1 MSSKEMMDG
10 LNFVKEILIKPFF
23 DENNEG
29 KRIKY
34 VIDMK
39 DSFLQQSTI
48 VKSVEDIELVREYMG
63 KAYLVTELIFRATKD
78 GFTAS
83 AFHTKCDNK
92 GATIVLVKS
101 KSN

>member
-1 MSSKEMMDG
+1 MDG
-10 LNFVKEILIKPFF
+10 LNFVKDILIKPYF

-39 DSFLQQSTI
+39 DSFLTGTTLLKSEEI
-48 VKSVEDIELVREYMG
+48 DLVKEWMAKSLI
-63 KAYLVTELIFRATKD
+63 VTELIFRATKD

-83 AFHTKCDNK
+83 AFHTKCNDK
-92 GATIVLVKS
+92 GPTLVIIKS
-101 KSN
+101 KSG